1 MKKKVFIAF
10 VAVLVIIGIVVTAI
24 LLSNRHKTSG
34 WNPANPTVSTKDE
47 NTIRGTLTVNSET
60 AAPGDTVDV
69 RVSVKDNPG
78 ILGMTLKVDYVTG
91 VLTLM
96 NAENGDALKDVLTL
110 TKPGSYQN
118 NCKFLWDGM
127 EIRDDQIKD
136 GDMLILTFKLDEN
149 AEPGE
154 YPILLSYSQDDIVDS
169 NLKFIDLDIVDG
181 GVTVE

>member
-78 ILGMTLKVDYVTG
+78 ILGMTLKVDYVTVG
-91 VLTLM
+91 LTLK
-96 NAENGDALKDVLTL
+96 NAESGDALKDVLTL

-136 GDMLILTFKLDEN
+136 GDMLILTFKVDEN